1 MLRTILLELFLPFR
15 PFRKTANIGR
25 TTISPKTF
33 SESFSGFSVY
43 NQPRTQASSRHLS
56 YQRRLGT
63 KSESEFSRQASQV
76 TSQPKIA
83 KDDWER
89 GCKTMSQKSSQNK
102 RKTWLDSPVYRRSP
116 SLRKSFSSR
125 PLVNGNEDAG
135 YEDELGIDMGS
146 WHRPKSESS
155 ISQRRLTK

>member
-25 TTISPKTF
+25 TTISAQT
-33 SESFSGFSVY
+33 FSVY

-63 KSESEFSRQASQV
+63 ESESEFSRQASQM